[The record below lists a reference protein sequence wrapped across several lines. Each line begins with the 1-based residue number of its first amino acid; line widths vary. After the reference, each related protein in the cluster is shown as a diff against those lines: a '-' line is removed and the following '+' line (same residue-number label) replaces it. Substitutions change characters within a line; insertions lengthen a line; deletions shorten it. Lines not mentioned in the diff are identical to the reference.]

1 MLKALVVEPLS
12 PLPHAFT
19 ASLFVAGAPGPW
31 VQALVDLIG
40 KHEWDGVVLLS
51 QSTSSS
57 SVPSLVPSPVPS
69 SGTSPITSV
78 GASPLSPA
86 MVRWREEALKH
97 TDGLLIWFGDGGQGE
112 PWLHELW
119 GAWQRSSRVLLGIP
133 QGMIVPASAGRF
145 HVPVAITLEDAAEQ
159 ALRMLRPSRLR
170 RGSERQVPLSLWQ
183 SPGFVAWY
191 KALKLAGHRLEDA
204 QLEWSYR
211 SRSAGRPPLL
221 WALRPRVS
229 IAGEHRHK
237 GGEVVIGRTDVSASV
252 LFFNDSSRSRVD
264 QPADVF
270 STQVVLVRE
279 YRSAVRNALGF
290 GLMLP
295 GGSANLASERTV
307 DPRQTAQREVFE
319 ETGLQIDLEQFQPV
333 EAGDRQ
339 VAASLAS
346 YHCHLFRVCLS
357 EDQFRAL
364 VATETSLRPHGANV
378 GERCYV
384 TVKTVRELLASKD
397 IDWSQLGMILHA
409 LLSPT

>member
-1 MLKALVVEPLS
+1 MSAR
-12 PLPHAFT
+12 AF
-19 ASLFVAGAPGPW
+19 F
-31 VQALVDLIG
+31 
-40 KHEWDGVVLLS
+40 
-51 QSTSSS
+51 
-57 SVPSLVPSPVPS
+57 
-69 SGTSPITSV
+69 
-78 GASPLSPA
+78 
-86 MVRWREEALKH
+86 
-97 TDGLLIWFGDGGQGE
+97 
-112 PWLHELW
+112 
-119 GAWQRSSRVLLGIP
+119 
-133 QGMIVPASAGRF
+133 
-145 HVPVAITLEDAAEQ
+145 
-159 ALRMLRPSRLR
+159 
-170 RGSERQVPLSLWQ
+170 
-183 SPGFVAWY
+183 
-191 KALKLAGHRLEDA
+191 
-204 QLEWSYR
+204 
-211 SRSAGRPPLL
+211 
-221 WALRPRVS
+221 
-229 IAGEHRHK
+229 
-237 GGEVVIGRTDVSASV
+237 
-252 LFFNDSSRSRVD
+252 FFNDSSRSRVD